1 MHFRSIICL
10 LAVTVGLL
18 GACETT
24 SDGPAPDGLA
34 GTAWQLV
41 KIMSMDDSVHV
52 PDDPSAYTLALQVD
66 GSAAIRAGCNRGAGS
81 WRSESK
87 NHLKFTP
94 IAATRALCPP
104 GSLSEQY
111 LAQFAWVR
119 SYVLKGGH
127 LFLATKADGAI
138 IEFAPSTAEQRN

>member
-18 GACETT
+18 GACDTT
-24 SDGPAPDGLA
+24 SGGPAPDGLA
-34 GTAWQLV
+34 GTSWQLV

-52 PDDPSAYTLALQVD
+52 PEDPPAYTLALQAD
-66 GSAAIRAGCNRGAGS
+66 GSAAVRAGCNRGAGS
-81 WRSESK
+81 WRSDSK
-87 NHLKFTP
+87 NQLKFTP

-104 GSLSEQY
+104 GSLSDKY

-119 SYVLKGGH
+119 SYVMKGGH

-138 IEFAPSTAEQRN
+138 IEFAPTDADRRN